1 MSKVVP
7 ERPDIQEKM
16 RNLQKNRKKLM
27 EKCFDVGEDDK
38 KNRYTTSSCKRLM
51 LEKLGERFVLSE
63 NQIAGF
69 WSNYRKRKTCETV

>member
-1 MSKVVP
+1 
-7 ERPDIQEKM
+7 
-16 RNLQKNRKKLM
+16 M

-69 WSNYRKRKTCETV
+69 WSNYRKRKRDRVKPQLTEVEQKENKKQKLN